1 MFFMSFY
8 LYEKDSLAQVM
19 PLCVDLDVI
28 PAELVA
34 INFPKRVTNYFGDF
48 MIILNVNPIFR

>member
-1 MFFMSFY
+1 MSFY

-48 MIILNVNPIFR
+48 MIILNVNLIFR

>member
-1 MFFMSFY
+1 
-8 LYEKDSLAQVM
+8 M
-19 PLCVDLDVI
+19 PLCGNLDVI

-48 MIILNVNPIFR
+48 MIILNVNLIFR